1 MSNQDIW
8 VFGDLRS
15 DRFFDYSLNVLG
27 KARELSRQV
36 DAKAAMV
43 MVPDE
48 THSCLNWEEAADR
61 CSQNGADNIHVLSHP
76 GLDSPRADALA
87 EIISAAV
94 SKEKPG
100 LVFFPLT
107 QLGRELAAR
116 VSRMQ
121 NAGLIADCVEMDME
135 DGLLVGVCPSWGGRI
150 MARITYVPGTDL
162 GFATVA
168 PHGFKPCAFP
178 GDPGLVI
185 THDFS
190 DLALPKGLRL
200 LSYEPEEPGTKR
212 LEEAETVVVGG
223 AGMGSADGFG
233 MVRELAATLG
243 GQVGATRPPV
253 LAHWVEE
260 ERLIGQTGKTVRPE
274 LLISAATSGAV
285 QYTAGIA
292 ESGLIVAINRDAK
305 APVFEIAHIGVVADA
320 RAFLPV
326 FTAKAKKAVMRKL
339 ADDLACTTV
348 DVRESSFGSTIKKLR
363 EAHEWTREALAQ
375 ATGQTPEF
383 IASVESDEVSPS
395 VSFLLRLA
403 RALGIDPGTFLR
415 DEEKT
420 AIRDQRAKAY
430 AKRTQNYSYEVLT
443 PDAENEHLRAFMITI
458 ESRTDHKPVE
468 YKHEGEEFV
477 FVLEGVLELTLDSKA
492 HVLKPGESRRFN
504 SETPHKLR
512 SLSDTETRCLVVLY
526 TP

>member
-1 MSNQDIW
+1 MSNHDIW

-27 KARELSRQV
+27 KARELSRQIGGR
-36 DAKAAMV
+36 AAMV
-43 MVPDE
+43 LVPGKTRACMD
-48 THSCLNWEEAADR
+48 WKEAADR
-61 CSQNGADNIHVLSHP
+61 CSRNGADTIHVLQHAA
-76 GLDSPRADALA
+76 LDAPRADAMA

-94 SKEKPG
+94 SKKSPV
-100 LVFFPLT
+100 LVFFPMT
-107 QLGRELAAR
+107 QLCRELAAR

-121 NAGLIADCVEMDME
+121 NAGLIADCVDMEME
-135 DGLLVGVCPSWGGRI
+135 DGLLIATCPSWGGRV
-150 MARITYVPGTDL
+150 MARITYAPGTQL

-168 PHGFKPCAFP
+168 PHGFSPCELP
-178 GDPGLVI
+178 GEPGNVEL
-185 THDFS
+185 HDFS
-190 DLALPKGLRL
+190 ELALPQGLRL
-200 LSYEPEEPGTKR
+200 LSYEPEEPDTKK
-212 LEEAETVVVGG
+212 LEDAETVVVGG

-260 ERLIGQTGKTVRPE
+260 ERLIGQTGKNVRPR
-274 LLISAATSGAV
+274 LLISVATSGAV
-285 QYTAGIA
+285 QYTAGIT

-305 APVFEIAHIGVVADA
+305 SPVFEIAHVGVVADA
-320 RAFLPV
+320 RTFLPV

-339 ADDLACTTV
+339 ADDLACATV
-348 DVRESSFGSTIKKLR
+348 DTMDSSFGSTIKKLR
-363 EAHEWTREALAQ
+363 EAHEWSQEALAQ

-383 IASVESDEVSPS
+383 IASVEADELSPS

-415 DEEKT
+415 DEEKN

-430 AKRTQNYSYEVLT
+430 AKRTQNYSYQVLT

-458 ESRTDHKPVE
+458 ESRMDHKPVE

-477 FVLEGVLELTLDSKA
+477 FVLEGDLELTLDSKA
-492 HVLKPGESRRFN
+492 FVLKPGESKRFN